1 MAMSWQRPF
10 KELNPKVEELIV
22 KVLEEGKGAGQGGL
36 PGPRVNVQPEPRS
49 TSGRETLRNLWRCR
63 GAGDRRH
70 PSQWLLR
77 YEIRARP
84 RVGDDG
90 LSQIGS
96 AVAAEIAAVAD
107 LGPELLGRVSSVA
120 RSAQCHRMV
129 RTQREEQRSES
140 NEHQHDARIV
150 VLDTRACQAG
160 RRNNLVEGVDCSG

>member
-1 MAMSWQRPF
+1 VGP
-10 KELNPKVEELIV
+10 
-22 KVLEEGKGAGQGGL
+22 GGL

-49 TSGRETLRNLWRCR
+49 TPGRETLRNLWRGR

-90 LSQIGS
+90 LSQIES
-96 AVAAEIAAVAD
+96 AVTEIAAVAD

-120 RSAQCHRMV
+120 CSAQRHRMV

-160 RRNNLVEGVDCSG
+160 RRNNLVEGVDFSG